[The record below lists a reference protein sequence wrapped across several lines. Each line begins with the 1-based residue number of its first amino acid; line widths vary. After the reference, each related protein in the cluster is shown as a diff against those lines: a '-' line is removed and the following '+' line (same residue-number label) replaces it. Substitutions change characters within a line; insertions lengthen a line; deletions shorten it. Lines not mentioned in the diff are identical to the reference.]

1 MADLPA
7 LMERVM
13 SGEIIEGSEG
23 DMTSHMSGR
32 MTGRIAV
39 IARVSGRR
47 RWTVEQKLLMLRD
60 AFGSGGCVSTAMERH
75 DVSSGQL
82 YTWRRQAMSGELT
95 GFAPPVLMPAV
106 ADANTDFV
114 EVVLAGTAPS
124 ALTLP
129 QPVATDPVGRIEI
142 ELASGIRLTVD
153 TGVDADTLAR
163 VLAVVGR

>member
-1 MADLPA
+1 
-7 LMERVM
+7 M
-13 SGEIIEGSEG
+13 SGESIEGSEG
-23 DMTSHMSGR
+23 DTTSHMTGH
-32 MTGRIAV
+32 MTGCMTV

-60 AFGSGGCVSTAMERH
+60 AFGSGGCVSTAMARH
-75 DVSSGQL
+75 EVSSGQL

-95 GFAPPVLMPAV
+95 GFAPPVLMPPV
-106 ADANTDFV
+106 AASCADFA

-129 QPVATDPVGRIEI
+129 QLVASDPVGRIGI

-163 VLAVVGR
+163 VLVVIGG

>member
-7 LMERVM
+7 LMERGM

-23 DMTSHMSGR
+23 DTTSHMSGH
-32 MTGRIAV
+32 MTGRMTV
-39 IARVSGRR
+39 IGRVSGRR

-60 AFGSGGCVSTAMERH
+60 AFGSGGCVSMAMERH
-75 DVSSGQL
+75 EVSSGQL

-95 GFAPPVLMPAV
+95 GFSPPVLMSPVAEACADFAEVAIIGSQAPA
-106 ADANTDFV
+106 
-114 EVVLAGTAPS
+114 LI
-124 ALTLP
+124 LP
-129 QPVATDPVGRIEI
+129 QPAPADPVGRIGI

-163 VLAVVGR
+163 VLAVVGG